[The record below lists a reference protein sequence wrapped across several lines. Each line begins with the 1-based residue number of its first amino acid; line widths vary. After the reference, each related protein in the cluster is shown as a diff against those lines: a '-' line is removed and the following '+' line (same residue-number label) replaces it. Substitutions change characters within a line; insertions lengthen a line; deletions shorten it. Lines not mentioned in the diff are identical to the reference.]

1 MIWIKQFNLCV
12 FRFASIGTS
21 SQEWGSRMI
30 TPQQTDLNRRVI
42 YRPPE
47 AGQRYGIITAIYTHR
62 VFVRFDHQ
70 HFSRAVNPAY
80 LEFAERPLKLA
91 KPTLGEQ
98 IGTVRVERTT
108 EQR

>member
-1 MIWIKQFNLCV
+1 
-12 FRFASIGTS
+12 
-21 SQEWGSRMI
+21 MI
-30 TPQQTDLNRRVI
+30 TPQQTDLKRRVI

-47 AGQRYGIITAIYTHR
+47 TGQRYGIITAIYTHR

>member
-1 MIWIKQFNLCV
+1 
-12 FRFASIGTS
+12 
-21 SQEWGSRMI
+21 MI
-30 TPQQTDLNRRVI
+30 TPQQTDLKRRVI

-47 AGQRYGIITAIYTHR
+47 AGQRYGIITAIY
-62 VFVRFDHQ
+62 
-70 HFSRAVNPAY
+70 SRAVNPAY

>member
-1 MIWIKQFNLCV
+1 LIWIKQFNLCV

-80 LEFAERPLKLA
+80 LEFAETAAETR
-91 KPTLGEQ
+91 TLGEQ